1 MTKKPTLVVT
11 DGRKCRIAWPKRLLG
26 RFKDGYGVA
35 GDHTL
40 GVVRIGPGQMADRER
55 VTLMHELLHELFEY
69 AIIGQ
74 VVNKKDEEFI
84 LNNLD
89 SWLVAMLRD
98 NPELVAYLTE
108 GA

>member
-1 MTKKPTLVVT
+1 MRKPTLVVT
-11 DGRKCRIAWPKRLLG
+11 DGRKCRIRWSKRLLG

-35 GDHTL
+35 GDHNPGL
-40 GVVRIGPGQMADRER
+40 VRIGPGLLADAER
-55 VTLMHELLHELFEY
+55 VVLMHELLHELFDY

-74 VVNKKDEEFI
+74 VVKKQDEEFI

-89 SWLVAMLRD
+89 SWLVALLRE
-98 NPELVAYLTE
+98 NPELVTYLTD